1 MRKRKKKQG
10 SYGRD
15 RVGYE
20 RLGLLRFEMN
30 SED

>member
-1 MRKRKKKQG
+1 MRKRKKKWG
-10 SYGRD
+10 TCGRD
-15 RVGYE
+15 RVGQE